1 MTVAKMGLV
10 AAMTAVATG
19 CVKVAT
25 ETVTVDPAKAV
36 IVNAAKGGEFA
47 AEELAANLKAVTGVA
62 IPVVAKAGPG
72 QFAFVIDDRDV
83 KDESFAWT
91 VTATN
96 AVFSGV
102 AKFAVYGFLEDA
114 LGVRW
119 PAEDIIA
126 APAMNP
132 LVLAKGT
139 VSGAPELNIRTV
151 RYEAKRGMVEK
162 NAVFM
167 NRMRKGTHNG
177 PKYGHAF
184 TGHWKKYG

>member
-1 MTVAKMGLV
+1 MGLV

-36 IVNAAKGGEFA
+36 IVNAAKGGELA
-47 AEELAANLKAVTGVA
+47 AKELAANLKEVTGVA

-126 APAMNP
+126 APKMNP
-132 LVLAKGT
+132 RD
-139 VSGAPELNIRTV
+139 SGATTRS
-151 RYEAKRGMVEK
+151 
-162 NAVFM
+162 
-167 NRMRKGTHNG
+167 NRMSVSASSIMSSARLKTRGVSRSPVTSRKRTPGFGKSGMART
-177 PKYGHAF
+177 
-184 TGHWKKYG
+184 